1 MNNEK
6 DILYKLKWF
15 NNPDNH
21 KGTDT
26 VAWIPRKVLAEA
38 IAEIRDLR
46 EQAEDGELVKNHS
59 RSLDEIFSKIPTIPD
74 SKPDYR

>member
-1 MNNEK
+1 MNESM
-6 DILYKLKWF
+6 DILNKLKWF

-26 VAWIPRKVLAEA
+26 VAWIPRRVLAEA

-46 EQAEDGELVKNHS
+46 DEVNQKKNELSDVMWS
-59 RSLDEIFSKIPTIPD
+59 TS
-74 SKPDYR
+74 YQM

>member
-1 MNNEK
+1 MNIEK

-38 IAEIRDLR
+38 ISEIRNLR
-46 EQAEDGELVKNHS
+46 E
-59 RSLDEIFSKIPTIPD
+59 RSEVQN
-74 SKPDYR
+74 YR

>member
-1 MNNEK
+1 MNEK
-6 DILYKLKWF
+6 MDIMDKLKWF

-26 VAWIPRKVLAEA
+26 VAWVPRRILAEA

-46 EQAEDGELVKNHS
+46 ERDEDRVRNEELS
-59 RSLDEIFSKIPTIPD
+59 DLLWIG
-74 SKPDYR
+74 